1 MMTVTG
7 GARCAIRDTVGA
19 SHAAIPGHF
28 PGHPVVPA
36 VVLLERVSRAVAQSY
51 AGAAITRIEHVKFLE
66 VLRPG
71 EPFEIVLSIDDDVV
85 SFQCVKDTGSL
96 FAAGR
101 LRAEV
106 NAA

>member
-1 MMTVTG
+1 MTMTG
-7 GARCAIRDTVGA
+7 AGRWTIRDTVGA

-36 VVLLERVSRAVAQSY
+36 VVLLERVSRAVAR
-51 AGAAITRIEHVKFLE
+51 ACPAAAITRIEHVKFLE

-71 EPFEIVLSIDDDVV
+71 EPFEIVLSIDKDIV
-85 SFQCVKDTGSL
+85 SFQCVKGAGSV
-96 FAAGR
+96 FAAGK

-106 NAA
+106 NPT

>member
-1 MMTVTG
+1 M
-7 GARCAIRDTVGA
+7 IRDTVGA

-28 PGHPVVPA
+28 PDHPVVPA
-36 VVLLERVSRAVAQSY
+36 VVLLERVIRAVARSCPDV
-51 AGAAITRIEHVKFLE
+51 AITRIAHVKFLE

-71 EPFEIVLSIDDDVV
+71 DTFEIALSIDDDIV
-85 SFQCVKDTGSL
+85 SFRCVKDTGSL
-96 FAAGR
+96 FATGK